1 MNYFLFLLLVFVILY
16 KFIHIYE
23 GFDGG
28 CIRPIVP
35 NFSKSQINYENIKN
49 LYSGDTNDISVQ
61 LNAYI
66 KDDFTYANDNID
78 LFFSDISDSLYDEA
92 NCHLDYLNL

>member
-28 CIRPIVP
+28 CIKPIVP
-35 NFSKSQINYENIKN
+35 NFSNSKINYENIKS
-49 LYSGDTNDISVQ
+49 LYSGGTNDISDK
-61 LNAYI
+61 LNEYI
-66 KDDFTYANDNID
+66 ENDFNDASDKID

-92 NCHLDYLNL
+92 NCRLDYLNL

>member
-28 CIRPIVP
+28 CIKPIVP
-35 NFSKSQINYENIKN
+35 NFSNSKINYENIKS
-49 LYSGDTNDISVQ
+49 LYSGDTIDISDK
-61 LNAYI
+61 LDEYI
-66 KDDFTYANDNID
+66 KNDFNDASTKIE
-78 LFFSDISDSLYDEA
+78 LIFSDSLYDEA
-92 NCHLDYLNL
+92 NCRLDYLNL

>member
-28 CIRPIVP
+28 CIKPIVP
-35 NFSKSQINYENIKN
+35 NFSNSDINYENIKS
-49 LYSGDTNDISVQ
+49 LYSGDTNDISEE
-61 LNAYI
+61 LNQYI
-66 KDDFTYANDNID
+66 KNDFKDASDKID

-92 NCHLDYLNL
+92 NCRLDYLNL